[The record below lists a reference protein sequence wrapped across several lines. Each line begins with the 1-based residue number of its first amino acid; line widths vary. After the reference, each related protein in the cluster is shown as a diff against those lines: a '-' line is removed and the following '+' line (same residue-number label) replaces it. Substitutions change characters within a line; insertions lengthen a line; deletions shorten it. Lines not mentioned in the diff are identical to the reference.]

1 MNCLCNLFNDDCLW
15 IIILIILVLM
25 LACGNCS
32 CGGSSRNSGCG
43 CYVLAF
49 KRIYKINRKLMYRGK
64 A

>member
-32 CGGSSRNSGCG
+32 CGGSSRNRGPVNVS
-43 CYVLAF
+43 
-49 KRIYKINRKLMYRGK
+49 RIALVRANKNWQNI
-64 A
+64 